1 MTEFNYLL
9 IYNKLALSD
18 EDNTLVSNTLKDGC
32 KIVEK
37 EINEKNHG
45 RFKLNIDYLL
55 LEKGEPGLKTLF
67 EKIDTY
73 NDLFFIQSHS
83 VASYNPKILV
93 HLSDKDLF
101 FLHGFSDS
109 VLKNEIERGM
119 INFSA
124 TGWDI
129 KSASINHFIE
139 NCFHKNLYYLHNGN
153 RNSDKVIEKYNNLK
167 GFQSFLF
174 EGATEPI
181 SDEQTQYI
189 KTKVTK
195 VFSKLKEDELIILD
209 VGLKYLREIFSFLE
223 INECKNKVVS
233 LYGDLEGRFKK
244 LPFELI
250 RCGGGMQAFSLSLAT
265 SDLISKIH
273 KSGLTERE
281 ERLLNGSIY
290 RLDRAYFIAEA
301 LAKCSNEDLKNKN
314 KDAITSAILSFDGE
328 NDIFKGNRQSFAFDK
343 KGNNIYANS
352 LMYTYPNSLQVE
364 DYITPSILYK
374 YQFTSDQ
381 KKLSTIYPYI
391 DIERVSRVTI
401 QTGVWTAEFYID
413 LVSNVKDPMNEII
426 FNNLSTENDKFE
438 YKLIFEKKEND
449 NFSTKRYHVS
459 ANFDFLPL
467 ADNFPFDWQNIFISL
482 TIKDKDK
489 HIMQPIPND
498 LIDKNFDIAE
508 WELIDSFSG
517 IKYKKNKL
525 FKGTNLEKSVDV
537 SQENRIGWILKRKNT
552 ATLLKIGIPLFFL
565 IFLVYY
571 STFIDYEVAHRSIGI
586 LTTTFLSAI
595 ALYFSVEKPEPK
607 KMTIVDLIF
616 VWFYLINGATIVT
629 YGLTSFFSP
638 YIFNMA
644 ALVLKVAIPLSLFG
658 LTYHLYKRIQKN
670 RESILL
676 DRDI

>member
-9 IYNKLALSD
+9 TYNKLALSD
-18 EDNTLVSNTLKDGC
+18 EDNALVSNTLKDGC
-32 KIVEK
+32 KIIEN
-37 EINEKNHG
+37 EINEKNNG

-67 EKIDTY
+67 EKFDTY
-73 NDLFFIQSHS
+73 NDLFFTQSHS
-83 VASYNPKILV
+83 IASYNTKILA
-93 HLSDKDLF
+93 HLSDKDCF
-101 FLHGFSDS
+101 YLHGFSGP

-124 TGWDI
+124 TAWDI

-139 NCFHKNLYYLHNGN
+139 NYSDKSIYYLHNGI

-174 EGATEPI
+174 EGVNEPI

-189 KTKVTK
+189 KTKVTE

-233 LYGDLEGRFKK
+233 LYGDLEGRLKK

-273 KSGLTERE
+273 KSGLTEKE
-281 ERLLNGSIY
+281 DRLLNNSIY
-290 RLDRAYFIAEA
+290 RFDRAYFIAEA

-381 KKLSTIYPYI
+381 KKLATIYPYI
-391 DIERVSRVTI
+391 DVERISSVTI
-401 QTGVWTAEFYID
+401 QTGVWTAEFHID

-426 FNNLSTENDKFE
+426 FNNLSATHDMFE

-482 TIKDKDK
+482 TVKNSGK
-489 HIMQPIPND
+489 HIMQPIPAD

-537 SQENRIGWILKRKNT
+537 SQENRVGWILKRKNT

-571 STFIDYEVAHRSIGI
+571 STFIDYENAHRSIGT

-616 VWFYLINGATIVT
+616 VWFYLINGVTIVT
-629 YGLTSFFSP
+629 YGLTSFFS
-638 YIFNMA
+638 YYVFNMA
-644 ALVLKVAIPLSLFG
+644 VLVLKVAIPLSLFG
-658 LTYHLYKRIQKN
+658 LAYHLYKRVQKN

>member
-1 MTEFNYLL
+1 M
-9 IYNKLALSD
+9 
-18 EDNTLVSNTLKDGC
+18 
-32 KIVEK
+32 
-37 EINEKNHG
+37 
-45 RFKLNIDYLL
+45 
-55 LEKGEPGLKTLF
+55 
-67 EKIDTY
+67 
-73 NDLFFIQSHS
+73 
-83 VASYNPKILV
+83 
-93 HLSDKDLF
+93 
-101 FLHGFSDS
+101 
-109 VLKNEIERGM
+109 
-119 INFSA
+119 
-124 TGWDI
+124 
-129 KSASINHFIE
+129 
-139 NCFHKNLYYLHNGN
+139 
-153 RNSDKVIEKYNNLK
+153 
-167 GFQSFLF
+167 
-174 EGATEPI
+174 
-181 SDEQTQYI
+181 
-189 KTKVTK
+189 
-195 VFSKLKEDELIILD
+195 
-209 VGLKYLREIFSFLE
+209 
-223 INECKNKVVS
+223 
-233 LYGDLEGRFKK
+233 
-244 LPFELI
+244 
-250 RCGGGMQAFSLSLAT
+250 
-265 SDLISKIH
+265 
-273 KSGLTERE
+273 
-281 ERLLNGSIY
+281 LNGSIY